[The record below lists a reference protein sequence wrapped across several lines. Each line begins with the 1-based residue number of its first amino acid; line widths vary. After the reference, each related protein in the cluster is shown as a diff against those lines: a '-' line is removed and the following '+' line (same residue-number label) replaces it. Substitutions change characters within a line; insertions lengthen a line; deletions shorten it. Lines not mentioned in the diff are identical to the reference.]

1 MSGPPK
7 RPPVQTILIALVLT
21 CAVTAA
27 AYYAWIYAN
36 IGVRTYARGTLL
48 TDMRFFVGLLAV
60 FVVLTFADRIIGFI
74 AARMRSRKN

>member
-1 MSGPPK
+1 MSDNPK
-7 RPPVQTILIALVLT
+7 RPSVQTIAIALVLT
-21 CAVTAA
+21 GAVTAA

-36 IGVRTYARGTLL
+36 IGARTYARGTLL

-74 AARMRSRKN
+74 AARIGRRKT